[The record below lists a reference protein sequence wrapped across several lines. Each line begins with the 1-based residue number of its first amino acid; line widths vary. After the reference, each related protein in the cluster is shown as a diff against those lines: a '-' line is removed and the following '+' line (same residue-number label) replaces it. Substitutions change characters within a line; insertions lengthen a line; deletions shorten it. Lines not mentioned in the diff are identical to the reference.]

1 MNMPIDDGPFFFSA
15 AFHFSAMMSNA
26 WSQLTGANSPVLS

>member
-1 MNMPIDDGPFFFSA
+1 MPTEDGPFFFSA

-26 WSQLTGANSPVLS
+26 WSQLTWANSPDLS